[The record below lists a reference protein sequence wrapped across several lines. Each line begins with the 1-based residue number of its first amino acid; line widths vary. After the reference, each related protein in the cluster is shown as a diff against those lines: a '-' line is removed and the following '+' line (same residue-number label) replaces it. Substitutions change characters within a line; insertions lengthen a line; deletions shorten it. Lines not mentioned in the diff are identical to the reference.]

1 MSSPTSA
8 PGKRKRSASQN
19 ASVHVPKPEYLQP
32 SSRDASGE
40 EGGDEST
47 GSGLPSPGKQHEH
60 EQEQQQQQQTSSLDT
75 SATAMASAS
84 KRARRGSGGDIFNGT
99 SAVEVSN
106 KEDPSE
112 PSETT
117 MPSSDIENENR
128 TEDSMRPPGRG
139 GLMDPVGYHTNPP
152 PVGRP
157 VRVYADG
164 VFDLFH
170 MG

>member
-19 ASVHVPKPEYLQP
+19 FSVHVPKPEYLQP

-47 GSGLPSPGKQHEH
+47 GSGLPSPGKQYEPQQ
-60 EQEQQQQQQTSSLDT
+60 QEQQQQQTSSLDN
-75 SATAMASAS
+75 SATATASAP
-84 KRARRGSGGDIFNGT
+84 KRARRGSGGDISNGT
-99 SAVEVSN
+99 PAVEVSS
-106 KEDPSE
+106 KEDPGE

-117 MPSSDIENENR
+117 VPSSHIENGNR
-128 TEDSMRPPGRG
+128 MEESMRPPGRG